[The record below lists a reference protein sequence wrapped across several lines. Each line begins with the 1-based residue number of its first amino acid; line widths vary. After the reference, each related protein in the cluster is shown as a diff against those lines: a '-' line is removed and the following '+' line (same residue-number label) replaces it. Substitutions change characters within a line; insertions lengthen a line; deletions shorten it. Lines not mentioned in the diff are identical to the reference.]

1 MKHVLFASYGNDSMA
16 LIQWAYDQ
24 GLDDVT
30 VLYSDTGWAADWWL
44 DMVEEG
50 EQFAQ
55 ERGFKTDR
63 TESIGLPE
71 LVRQKKGWPRQGL
84 QFCTT
89 ELKILPAQR
98 WLDLHDPDKQAI
110 CMVGVRRCES
120 ANRSDFP
127 ETVMDSP
134 KHGGREVWAPLVRHT
149 DEMRD
154 KLLHKAGF
162 NVLPHRSMECYPC
175 INSNR
180 TDLRE
185 LAADPERIAEIDG
198 IEKELGYTSKGK
210 PCTMFRPYRHMK
222 ATGIR
227 EVVRWAES
235 DRGKFEPDTN
245 LCENQGWCND

>member
-16 LIQWAYDQ
+16 LIQYAADRE
-24 GLDDVT
+24 LKSVT
-30 VLYSDTGWAADWWL
+30 VLYSDTGWAADWWI

-50 EQFAQ
+50 EEFAQ
-55 ERGFKTDR
+55 SLGFQTDR
-63 TESIGLPE
+63 TTSIGLPA
-71 LVRQKKGWPRQGL
+71 LVKQRKGWPRQGI

-98 WLDLHDPDKQAI
+98 WLDEHDPDKQAI

-154 KLLHKAGF
+154 ELLHRAGF
-162 NVLPHRSMECYPC
+162 AVLPHRSMECYPC

-185 LAADPERIAEIDG
+185 LASNPERIAQIDK

-210 PCTMFRPYRHMK
+210 PCTMFRPYRHMG
-222 ATGIR
+222 ATGIQ
-227 EVVRWAES
+227 EVVKWAES
-235 DRGKFEPDTN
+235 DRGKFEPDAN